1 MTINTDL
8 LLKLMQEVD
17 QGIEGLL
24 SDIAEQHQEIN
35 RLKDENKY
43 LKDNYT
49 KILEQIA
56 VYIAELEEIKHKN
69 T

>member
-35 RLKDENKY
+35 RLKDENKH

-56 VYIAELEEIKHKN
+56 VYIAELEEIKHKK